1 MSYNIY
7 ENAHI
12 IPIWPGEQIE
22 SNNMQYSVHNFWM
35 QQVNVLPYIMQ
46 YAHVLPLLNME
57 YEYTSVMLMVA
68 MVTMAS
74 VSYVLEIC
82 INGQFNLL

>member
-1 MSYNIY
+1 
-7 ENAHI
+7 
-12 IPIWPGEQIE
+12 
-22 SNNMQYSVHNFWM
+22 M